1 MIIPRFV
8 ILYFGRELPGSTD
21 LVANVGHT
29 LGNALGDDNISP
41 GLDRVRKQYWAKIV
55 QNFAT
60 RGGNCYHVPSIVAL
74 SINIVKRISSSW
86 FGCGE

>member
-29 LGNALGDDNISP
+29 LGNALGDDNIGP
-41 GLDRVRKQYWAKIV
+41 DLDRVRKQYWAKIS
-55 QNFAT
+55 AT
-60 RGGNCYHVPSIVAL
+60 RGYLFNRQYLCKVV
-74 SINIVKRISSSW
+74 VRTV
-86 FGCGE
+86 